1 MAPDD
6 LKNWSKVILND
17 MACDEIS
24 CPTFVALVRTCK
36 RVYAEACKVRAHQ
49 IKNRELDP
57 EQPRGNS
64 SQWLKRA
71 SVKAMDAIK
80 HPEILGI
87 GHSMVPGPLTG
98 ASNHWSAWQP
108 SSRPSS
114 SWDPH
119 VLVESKGYGK
129 GKSYGKDKRAYVVPI
144 ACHQG
149 VSDKLKYL
157 KQLLSKRFPNNKNYF
172 AGLIYL
178 GNDLNDFSVMDCA
191 GFAVAP
197 SDAHSKII
205 EIADIVYKERGGH
218 GFIRAF
224 IEDLLDIKKLS
235 KEHIYELISYR

>member
-1 MAPDD
+1 VLRKVTLPE
-6 LKNWSKVILND
+6 LKNIHTIVFDFDGVFTNNKVWVDENGKETVR
-17 MACDEIS
+17 CDRS
-24 CPTFVALVRTCK
+24 DGLGFDLLR
-36 RVYAEACKVRAHQ
+36 
-49 IKNRELDP
+49 NF
-57 EQPRGNS
+57 
-64 SQWLKRA
+64 
-71 SVKAMDAIK
+71 IK
-80 HPEILGI
+80 HNKYSVEIFIL
-87 GHSMVPGPLTG
+87 
-98 ASNHWSAWQP
+98 
-108 SSRPSS
+108 
-114 SWDPH
+114 
-119 VLVESKGYGK
+119 SKEK
-129 GKSYGKDKRAYVVPI
+129 NKVVSQRAKKLKI